1 MLGAEA
7 LLRTLASSGV
17 TTCFANPGTSE
28 MHLVAALDAVPSMRP
43 VLTLA
48 EGVASGAADGW
59 ARVTGR
65 PAATL
70 LHLGPGL
77 SNALSNLHN
86 AKRAQSPVVNIV
98 GDHASYHRASD
109 APLTSD
115 IAGLAR
121 TVSAWVGCAA
131 GADDMSRAAGAALR
145 AAMGPPGAIATL
157 IVPAD
162 AAWGETTQPVENVAP
177 AAPRVPNAHRVE
189 AVRRA
194 LASGASAVLLI
205 GGAAMRGSA
214 VRDASRAANA
224 AKARLF
230 STTFTAVA
238 ERGAGRVLVNRLPY
252 FPEQVV
258 EALAGTRY
266 LVLAGASVP
275 VAFFAY
281 PGLPGALVPDGCEVL
296 TLAEPEEDV
305 AAALGALAAALGAPE
320 NGATMTPHAPPP
332 LPTGRL
338 DPSSFAQALGALLP
352 EGAIVSDEAVTTRFP
367 ALAATVGSASH
378 DWLCL
383 TGGSLGLGMPMALGA
398 ALAAP
403 DRPVI
408 TLEADGSAMYAPQAL
423 WSFAREGANVT
434 TLVLKN
440 RRYRIL
446 EVELERLQLTDA
458 RRGRELLNLSAPEV
472 DFVALARSMGVPGV
486 RATTVEEVVV
496 AMRRAFAEDGPS
508 VVEVVLEG

>member
-162 AAWGETTQPVENVAP
+162 AAWGETTRPVESVAP
-177 AAPRVPNAHRVE
+177 AAPRAPNAHRVE

-305 AAALGALAAALGAPE
+305 AAALGALAAALGAPD
-320 NGATMTPHAPPP
+320 NGATMTPHGPPP